1 MTHPFSRSIDRASHS
16 ASLARRVGTTAAVVL
31 LASVVAC
38 DRSGVEERA
47 VPKGAERMPADP
59 ETPASAP
66 DEADPSAS
74 VPTRSPWTV
83 PAGWIADP
91 EPRPMRLATF
101 VAPDPGG
108 AVEVAITRFA
118 GRVGGELA
126 NINRWRGQMGLGPIE
141 ETELEPLIDRFES
154 PGYEGYTVRIESAG
168 GVMLAAGVYD
178 AAIDQ
183 TWFVRATVPDAA
195 AADRMQAELFAMA
208 RSIASPSVQDDG

>member
-1 MTHPFSRSIDRASHS
+1 
-16 ASLARRVGTTAAVVL
+16 
-31 LASVVAC
+31 
-38 DRSGVEERA
+38 
-47 VPKGAERMPADP
+47 
-59 ETPASAP
+59 
-66 DEADPSAS
+66 
-74 VPTRSPWTV
+74 
-83 PAGWIADP
+83 
-91 EPRPMRLATF
+91 MRLATF

-108 AVEVAITRFA
+108 DVEVAITRFG

-154 PGYEGYTVRIESAG
+154 PGYEGYTVRIESTG

-195 AADRMQAELFAMA
+195 AADRMQADLFAMA